1 MRWDGSAISV
11 DAATNRRVPPLDV
24 HPGPDR
30 SVLQFGGPAFQPIP
44 LLASLP
50 PSAQV
55 LIVQFGGPA
64 FQTVPLPVDLWLAC
78 IGVGASTWL
87 VRAALAATPGSN
99 GKEASRAVAPSA

>member
-1 MRWDGSAISV
+1 M
-11 DAATNRRVPPLDV
+11 AAQLVSMQPQTGEFRPSMSTQVLILQYFSSEVPPSN
-24 HPGPDR
+24 PYR
-30 SVLQFGGPAFQPIP
+30 C
-44 LLASLP
+44 LP
-50 PSAQV
+50 PSTTQV

-64 FQTVPLPVDLWLAC
+64 FQTVPLPADLWLAC